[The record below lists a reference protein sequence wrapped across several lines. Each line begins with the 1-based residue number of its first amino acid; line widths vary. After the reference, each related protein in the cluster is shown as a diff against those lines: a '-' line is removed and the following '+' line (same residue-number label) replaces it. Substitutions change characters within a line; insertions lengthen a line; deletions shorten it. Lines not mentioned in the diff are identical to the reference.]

1 MITLRL
7 AELADVSLL
16 QHWDRQDHVIAA
28 SGDDDVWDWPLE
40 IGRVVP
46 WQEILIAEHQGRP
59 VGVLQIID
67 PLNEESHYWGDC
79 PANLRAIDIWIGEAE
94 DLGKGYGSEMMIAA
108 LLRCV
113 ENPDVRAVLIDPL
126 VTNRRAIRFYER
138 LGFRFV
144 EQRQLGEDDCCVYRI
159 HRDEILA
166 RYLTSQ

>member
-40 IGRVVP
+40 IGRDVS
-46 WQEILIAEHQGRP
+46 WQEILIAEHLGRP
-59 VGVLQIID
+59 IGLLQIID

-79 PANLRAIDIWIGEAE
+79 PPGLRAIDIWIGEAK
-94 DLGKGYGSEMMIAA
+94 DLDKGFGREMMIAA

-113 ENPDVRAVLIDPL
+113 ENPEVRAVLIDPL
-126 VTNRRAIRFYER
+126 ATNKRAIRFYER
-138 LGFRFV
+138 LGFWFV
-144 EQRQLGEDDCCVYRI
+144 EQRQFGEDDCCVYRI
-159 HRDEILA
+159 NREEILA
-166 RYLTSQ
+166 RYLTSE